1 MAYPFEP
8 QPKPVHSAQVQAII
22 QAIKDKTKIKN
33 NLLEKE
39 AVPVLI

>member
-1 MAYPFEP
+1 MDYSKMEML
-8 QPKPVHSAQVQAII
+8 